1 MNRFS
6 LTRNDS
12 KTERLWSSALGAK
25 TCALQMP
32 ELAPLI
38 RRVYGDVVLWVGD
51 CQEAGSALEGCMI
64 RHTIFAV
71 QHEARGDALKQPMLQ
86 VDLTNLPFATASLDG
101 VVLHHGLELVK
112 DPRAA
117 IKEVERVLAPGGKLL
132 ICGFNPFS
140 LYGLRRLYA
149 RVFSDPMSAHALVNP
164 MRLFDWLALLDLRL
178 DCRPKYFEYSLPI
191 GQNPLGWINA
201 RLGSNSWLKG
211 KISKVSPSFSGASH
225 RLKKLA
231 LFSQLPFGGLLL
243 VSATK
248 QAASVNMQ
256 SIDKLAN
263 KAKRRSL
270 RPAALHKIGANKKT
284 NIEI

>member
-6 LTRNDS
+6 LARNDS
-12 KTERLWSSALGAK
+12 KAEPLWSSALGAK

-38 RRVYGDVVLWVGD
+38 RRVHGDVVLWVGD
-51 CQEAGSALEGCMI
+51 CQEAGVVLDGCMI

-71 QHEARGDALKQPMLQ
+71 QNQTPSALLKQPMLQ
-86 VDLTNLPFATASLDG
+86 VDLTNLPFAAASLDG
-101 VVLHHGLELVK
+101 VVLHHSLELVK

-117 IKEVERVLAPGGKLL
+117 IKEVVRVLAPGGKLL

-149 RVFSDPMSAHALVNP
+149 RVFSDPMSGHTLVNP
-164 MRLFDWLALLDLRL
+164 LRLFDWLALLDLRL
-178 DCRPKYFEYSLPI
+178 DCRPKYFEYRLPI
-191 GQNPLGWINA
+191 SQNPLRWVNK
-201 RLGSNSWLKG
+201 RLRTNSLFKGSITKM
-211 KISKVSPSFSGASH
+211 KPSFSAVAH

-256 SIDKLAN
+256 LLDKRAN
-263 KAKRRSL
+263 KTKQSSL
-270 RPAALHKIGANKKT
+270 RSAALQNISANKKT

>member
-25 TCALQMP
+25 TRALQMP

-38 RRVYGDVVLWVGD
+38 RRVHGDVVLWVGD
-51 CQEAGSALEGCMI
+51 CQDAGAALEGCMI
-64 RHTIFAV
+64 RHIIFAA
-71 QHEARGDALKQPMLQ
+71 QNQGSGDTLKQPMLQ
-86 VDLTNLPFATASLDG
+86 VDLANLPFATASLDG

-178 DCRPKYFEYSLPI
+178 DCRPKYFDYNLPI
-191 GQNPLGWINA
+191 SQNPMRWVKS
-201 RLGSNSWLKG
+201 RLGANSWLKD
-211 KISKVSPSFSGASH
+211 KVNKMRPSFSVARH

-231 LFSQLPFGGLLL
+231 FFSQLPFGGLLL

-256 SIDKLAN
+256 AFDKLTN

-270 RPAALHKIGANKKT
+270 RPVALHKIGVNKKS

>member
-6 LTRNDS
+6 RKSNKS
-12 KTERLWSSALGAK
+12 KSERLWSSALGAK

-32 ELAPLI
+32 ELAPLT
-38 RRVYGDVVLWVGD
+38 RRFHGDVVLWVGD
-51 CQEAGSALEGCMI
+51 CQDAGLALQGCMI
-64 RHTIFAV
+64 RHTIFAAQNRV
-71 QHEARGDALKQPMLQ
+71 PSSSLQQPMLA

-117 IKEVERVLAPGGKLL
+117 IKEVVRVLAPGGKLL

-140 LYGLRRLYA
+140 FYGVRRLYA
-149 RVFSDPMSAHALVNP
+149 RVFADPMSAHVLVNP
-164 MRLFDWLALLDLRL
+164 MRLFDWLALLDLKL

-191 GQNPLGWINA
+191 SQSPFRWVND
-201 RLGSNSWLKG
+201 RLGSNPWLTG
-211 KISKVSPSFSGASH
+211 KISLGFSLVGR

-231 LFSQLPFGGLLL
+231 LISRLPFGGLLL
-243 VSATK
+243 ISATK
-248 QAASVNMQ
+248 QAASINMQ
-256 SIDKLAN
+256 SIDKRAM
-263 KAKRRSL
+263 KIRRRAL
-270 RPAALHKIGANKKT
+270 RPAALHKINLNKKT